1 MQMIIFLK
9 GECNSVFSSL
19 CGWVDPSHGN
29 VWENLGSVIFKTS
42 ALTAQSL
49 KDSTNDYIFMI
60 LRSMFELY
68 LLSFLKK
75 VLHNYIKNL
84 TTVSNNT

>member
-1 MQMIIFLK
+1 MVIFLK
-9 GECNSVFSSL
+9 GEYNSVFSSL
-19 CGWVDPSHGN
+19 CGWVYPSHDS

-42 ALTAQSL
+42 ALMAQSL

-60 LRSMFELY
+60 FKSMFEIY

-75 VLHNYIKNL
+75 GLRRYIKNL
-84 TTVSNNT
+84 TTVSNNI